1 MHLSG
6 SLVAQTPP
14 ASSLTHLR
22 VLLGHVLLGELG
34 KLHQLGDDLLDIVA
48 VGAVHQGGCHGVQ
61 DGLVRGLESRGRG
74 TRRSKAE
81 RKLENKSLLPRQ
93 LAGLAGATQLGEERV
108 AEEGGGTGS
117 TWAGWAEPATGPL
130 RAWVG
135 AP

>member
-1 MHLSG
+1 MPLSGGNLATILFSLSVSYAKSSQTHRAPRRACLSVHLSG

-61 DGLVRGLESRGRG
+61 DGLVRGLESQGRG

-81 RKLENKSLLPRQ
+81 RKLEN
-93 LAGLAGATQLGEERV
+93 
-108 AEEGGGTGS
+108 
-117 TWAGWAEPATGPL
+117 
-130 RAWVG
+130 
-135 AP
+135 